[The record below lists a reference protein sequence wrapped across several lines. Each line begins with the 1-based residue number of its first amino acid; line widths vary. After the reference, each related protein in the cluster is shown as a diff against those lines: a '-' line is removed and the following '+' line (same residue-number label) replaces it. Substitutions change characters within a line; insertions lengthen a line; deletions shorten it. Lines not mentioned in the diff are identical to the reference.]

1 MSVRRLFIL
10 LVACALIAPAA
21 VRAAGPGTGTGG
33 AAAPP
38 PDPRLATSPNVM
50 LGKPTTFSGVL
61 PLAAGATA
69 TVERLDAKTGAWVP
83 IAAAPIAVDG
93 AYRASWTADV
103 AGRITTRVTT
113 ARPGD
118 PAAALAGAAPEA
130 GVTIYRRAL
139 TTWFGPGFFG
149 RKTYCGQKLDR
160 RLMGVGHRT
169 LPCGT
174 PVAFF
179 YKGRSIT
186 VPVVDTGPFN
196 GKMRWDLT
204 YAAAKA
210 LRLSHTDTVGAVRV
224 GSAPQA
230 SR

>member
-1 MSVRRLFIL
+1 MSVRRLLIL
-10 LVACALIAPAA
+10 LAACALLAPAA
-21 VRAAGPGTGTGG
+21 VRAADPGTGG

-50 LGKPTTFSGVL
+50 LGKTTTFSGVL
-61 PLAAGATA
+61 PLAGGATA
-69 TVERLDAKTGAWVP
+69 TVERLDAKTGTWLPIASAP
-83 IAAAPIAVDG
+83 IAADG
-93 AYRASWTADV
+93 SYRATWTADV
-103 AGRITTRVTT
+103 AGRITTRVT
-113 ARPGD
+113 AGRGGD
-118 PAAALAGAAPEA
+118 PDAALAGAPPEA
-130 GVTIYRRAL
+130 GVTIYRRTL

-149 RKTYCGQKLDR
+149 KRTYCGQRMSRKL
-160 RLMGVGHRT
+160 LGVAHRS

-196 GKMRWDLT
+196 GKMRFDLT
-204 YAAAKA
+204 FGAAKA
-210 LRLSHTDTVGAVRV
+210 LGLRHTDTVGAVRV
-224 GSAPQA
+224 GAAPQP